1 MSPTEIRTNGSTILS
16 EMPDSIE
23 TLLDVLAHH
32 PLNRTFERAFIQ
44 NLGNGTWRFHGNFLT
59 ISHVFDIRTD
69 DPEIVKRLTEAI
81 LANRRMP
88 GFRSQPSAARQWRAI
103 RELRGFK

>member
-1 MSPTEIRTNGSTILS
+1 MSPTEIRTNGCKMLGGT
-16 EMPDSIE
+16 PDSIE

-44 NLGNGTWRFHGNFLT
+44 DLGNAGWRFHGNFQT

-69 DPEIVKRLTEAI
+69 DPQTVKRLTDAI

-88 GFRSQPSAARQWRAI
+88 GFRSQPSAAKQMRAL
-103 RELRGFK
+103 RRMRGFK